1 MLETFCLFWRVPEAG
16 KSFRMATG
24 HDAPVMSGRQFD
36 AELGAGS
43 THLARQAGAW
53 NGAA

>member
-1 MLETFCLFWRVPEAG
+1 MGG
-16 KSFRMATG
+16 KVISGGDLRRHG
-24 HDAPVMSGRQFD
+24 APVMSGRQFG